1 MAKVTAP
8 FLSLDASGTVAGTL
22 TASKWKGINYMRQR
36 VIPKNPN
43 SFKQLAIRGV
53 ITDASIAWK
62 TGASVGTV
70 VINSTYK
77 AAFDAAALG
86 QAYSGFD
93 LFIKNCVSINYDA
106 TTSPYYDG
114 TFVAPVDPTDIG
126 A

>member
-36 VIPKNPN
+36 VIPKNPKT
-43 SFKQLAIRGV
+43 FKQVAVRGV
-53 ITDASIAWK
+53 IADASLAWK
-62 TGASVGTV
+62 TGATVGTV
-70 VINSTYK
+70 VISATYK
-77 AAFDAAALG
+77 AAFDLAVTGMAM
-86 QAYSGFD
+86 SGFN
-93 LFIKNCVSINYDA
+93 LFLKNCVAINYDG

-114 TFVAPVDPTDIG
+114 TLVAPIDPTDIG

>member
-1 MAKVTAP
+1 MAKVIAP
-8 FLSLDASGTVAGTL
+8 FLSLDASGTVAQTL

-43 SFKQLAIRGV
+43 SFKQLAIRAV
-53 ITDASIAWK
+53 ITDASLAWK
-62 TGASVGTV
+62 NGDTVGTV
-70 VINSTYK
+70 VINATYK
-77 AAFDAAALG
+77 AAFNAAAEG

-93 LFIKNCVSINYDA
+93 LYIKNSVAINYDT

-114 TFVAPVDPTDIG
+114 TFIAPVDPTDIG

>member
-8 FLSLDASGTVAGTL
+8 FLSLDASGTVGQTL

-43 SFKQLAIRGV
+43 SFKQLAIRAV

-62 TGASVGTV
+62 NGDTVGTV
-70 VINSTYK
+70 VIDATYK
-77 AAFDAAALG
+77 AAFASAAEG

-93 LFIKNCVSINYDA
+93 LFMKNCVAINYDA

-114 TFVAPVDPTDIG
+114 TLVAPVDPTDIG